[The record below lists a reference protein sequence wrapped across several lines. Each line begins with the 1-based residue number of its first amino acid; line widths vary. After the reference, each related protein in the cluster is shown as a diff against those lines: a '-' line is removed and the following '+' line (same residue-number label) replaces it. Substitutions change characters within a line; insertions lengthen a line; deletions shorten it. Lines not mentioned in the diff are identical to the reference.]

1 MSPYDFRWGV
11 KGSDWTDMC
20 ILFYPSEYGL
30 SIWGQKFYKV
40 KDKYK
45 AKLETIFSDDF
56 QWIEDSNS
64 NYAMYLKNDHFE
76 FDEVDLPWQFYNNA
90 QLVKRIKE
98 VIIKYTNRQDVIE
111 LFRTINADP
120 KK

>member
-1 MSPYDFRWGV
+1 
-11 KGSDWTDMC
+11 MC

-45 AKLETIFSDDF
+45 AELEAIFSDDF

-64 NYAMYLKNDHFE
+64 NYAMCLKNDHFE